1 MSEKKKLNA
10 TQRIEALENLVSQ
23 QHGVVEAQ
31 SNNIKFL
38 AQEIDGLKQTI
49 QALARRLNASIQAGD
64 SNDQVQQ
71 ILVEENVKEL
81 EGKVTFLMEQGVLED
96 AKSDKVHE
104 RSFIIARELDEDKN
118 EVNPRMQFAIAS
130 LTPEAK
136 EKIQDKKLGDLVQD
150 FSGDGLVLEITKLY
164 DIAEPK
170 AQEKQLEEVKEE
182 ASEEEK
188 EG

>member
-1 MSEKKKLNA
+1 MSEKKKMNA
-10 TQRIEALENLVSQ
+10 TQRLEALEALVSQ
-23 QHGVVEAQ
+23 QHGVIEAQ

-64 SNDQVQQ
+64 NNDQVQQ
-71 ILVEENVKEL
+71 ILVDENVREL

-96 AKSDKVHE
+96 AKSEDVHE
-104 RSFIIARELDEDKN
+104 RSFVVARELDEDRN

-136 EKIQDKKLGDLVQD
+136 EKIEGKKLGDIVQD

-170 AQEKQLEEVKEE
+170 EQSKQLEEVEEE
-182 ASEEEK
+182 AAEEEK